1 MPARLVFTL
10 ALLAILQG
18 CSTLPR
24 LDAVPPA
31 LTEKAVVPGIPN
43 ARVWLDRDLGPFI
56 EMVVQDSNREVEA
69 LEKEGKPSDRLP
81 PVYALAISGG
91 GDAGAFAAGI
101 LSGWTAHGDRPQ
113 FRVVTGTSAGALI
126 APFAFLGPEYDE
138 TVRSVAVSI
147 RPEDIF
153 ERRSTLMGL
162 TSDGMA
168 SSGPLARIVAKYVTA
183 ETLAAIAREYARG
196 RALEVAT
203 TNLDAGR
210 QVVWNMG
217 VIASSGAP
225 DALDLF
231 RKILI
236 ASASVPGVV
245 SPVMLDVEVDGRRF
259 QEMHVDGGVISQ
271 VFLYPSQLL
280 QELTAITGKPFTRE
294 LHTYVIRN
302 GRLEPAWSNTR
313 RRTLDI
319 GGRAINSLVQIQGI
333 NDVQLLYRTAQ
344 QDGAD
349 FKLAYIGADF
359 DYPHTVEFDSGYMKK
374 LFDYGHALGA
384 SGKAWHAAPPNEQ
397 RRVDDVP
404 Q

>member
-1 MPARLVFTL
+1 MSARLIFTL
-10 ALLAILQG
+10 AALAILQG
-18 CSTLPR
+18 CSPLMR

-31 LTEKAVVPGIPN
+31 LTEKAVIPGIPN

-56 EMVVQDSNREVEA
+56 EVVIQDMSREIEA

-153 ERRSTLMGL
+153 DRRSTLRGL

-168 SSGPLARIVAKYVTA
+168 SSEPLARIVAKYVTA

-203 TNLDAGR
+203 TDLDAGR

-217 VIASSGAP
+217 AIASSGAP

-236 ASASVPGVV
+236 ASASIPGAV

-271 VFLYPSQLL
+271 VFLYPSQML
-280 QELTAITGKPFTRE
+280 QELTAITGKPLARE
-294 LHTYVIRN
+294 IHTYVIRN

-333 NDVQLLYRTAQ
+333 NDVQMLYQTAR

-349 FKLAYIGADF
+349 FNLAYIGADF
-359 DYPHTVEFDSGYMKK
+359 EYPHAEEFNPVYMRR
-374 LFDYGHALGA
+374 LFDYGQALGA
-384 SGKAWHAAPPNEQ
+384 SGKAWHRAPPSEQ
-397 RRVDDVP
+397 RQIGDAP

>member
-1 MPARLVFTL
+1 MRARLVLTL
-10 ALLAILQG
+10 AVFAILQG
-18 CSTLPR
+18 CGTLPR

-31 LTEKAVVPGIPN
+31 LTEKAVIPGILH
-43 ARVWLDRDLGPFI
+43 ARIWLDRDLGPFI
-56 EMVVQDSNREVEA
+56 EAVIQDTNREVKA
-69 LEKEGKPSDRLP
+69 LQSEGKPTDRLP
-81 PVYALAISGG
+81 PANVLAISGG

-113 FRVVTGTSAGALI
+113 FRVVTGTSVGALI

-138 TVRSVAVSI
+138 TIRSVAVSVS
-147 RPEDIF
+147 PGDIF
-153 ERRSTLMGL
+153 DKRSTLAGL
-162 TSDGMA
+162 ASDGMA
-168 SSGPLARIVAKYVTA
+168 SSEPLARIVAKYVTA

-196 RALEVAT
+196 RVLQVAT
-203 TNLDAGR
+203 TDLDSGR

-217 VIASSGAP
+217 AIASSNAP
-225 DALDLF
+225 GALDLF

-236 ASASVPGVV
+236 ASASIPGAV

-280 QELTAITGKPFTRE
+280 QQLTEITGKPFTRE

-302 GRLEPAWSNTR
+302 GRLEPDWNNTR

-319 GGRAINSLVQIQGI
+319 GGRAISSLVQVQGI
-333 NDVQLLYRTAQ
+333 NDVHRLYQIAR

-359 DYPHTVEFDSGYMKK
+359 VVPHTEEFDPVYMRK
-374 LFDYGHALGA
+374 LFDYGQALGA
-384 SGKAWHAAPPNEQ
+384 SGMAWHAAPPSELRRRQ
-397 RRVDDVP
+397 R
-404 Q
+404 

>member
-1 MPARLVFTL
+1 MRARLIFTL
-10 ALLAILQG
+10 AAFATLQG
-18 CSTLPR
+18 CGSLTR

-31 LTEKAVVPGIPN
+31 LTEKAVIPEIPN
-43 ARVWLDRDLGPFI
+43 ARVWLDRDLGPFMEAVI
-56 EMVVQDSNREVEA
+56 DDLNREIAA
-69 LEKEGKPSDRLP
+69 LEKDGSPTDRLP
-81 PVYALAISGG
+81 PVHTLSISGG

-153 ERRSTLMGL
+153 DRRSTLRGL

-168 SSGPLARIVAKYVTA
+168 SSEPLARIIAKYVTA

-203 TNLDAGR
+203 TDLDAGR

-217 VIASSGAP
+217 VIAASGAP

-280 QELTAITGKPFTRE
+280 QELTATTGKPLARE
-294 LHTYVIRN
+294 IHTYVIRN

-319 GGRAINSLVQIQGI
+319 GGRAINSLVQVQGI
-333 NDVQLLYRTAQ
+333 NDVQMLYQTAQ
-344 QDGAD
+344 QDRAD
-349 FKLAYIGADF
+349 FNLAYIGADF
-359 DYPHTVEFDSGYMKK
+359 EYPHAEEFNPEYMRK
-374 LFDYGHALGA
+374 LFEYGHALSA
-384 SGKAWHAAPPNEQ
+384 SGKAWHTAPPSEQ
-397 RRVDDVP
+397 RQEPLR
-404 Q
+404 